1 MGEYWDA
8 FPPGPSPQLW
18 WSWGSGWDAIMRG
31 WHAMRSA
38 YVVFDVL
45 RLLIVGGVLQATTTA
60 NTRSLST
67 YGVWAIPPAHVE
79 LGQWLG

>member
-45 RLLIVGGVLQATTTA
+45 RAKPSERAPNTIRLTLKIRPVQQRLSQTDIVLI
-60 NTRSLST
+60 LS
-67 YGVWAIPPAHVE
+67 HF
-79 LGQWLG
+79 